1 MEERCSCLWEH
12 PMQILSVN
20 RMVGALKEHQRGH
33 NGCTRMKKD
42 IAHKGL
48 DCVDSFISL

>member
-1 MEERCSCLWEH
+1 MEERCSYLWEH
-12 PMQILSVN
+12 PVRMLCVN
-20 RMVGALKEHQRGH
+20 RVVGALKEHQRGH

-48 DCVDSFISL
+48 DSVDSSISL